1 MNSRVNAFTKLFFTN
16 FLSILLV
23 SGLVFHIAGMSQE
36 FRLKEGRKIVRR
48 FGVALLGFIIVASLL
63 SIELVKMY
71 QGRQLQ
77 KQIAV
82 MLQKEFSSLRITNL
96 ETLVIQSKDGGILV
110 RADVNAPDIV
120 APRTISTI
128 EKRLAESTG
137 QPTSLF
143 IRTTVTHDV
152 SASGSINQFVEQT
165 LDGISTIATQ
175 DLRLTTLQTAEQIIR
190 EYLGDR
196 RGIHLEGLNLIPTGP
211 LIALI
216 AQISGVRQLAIEEIK
231 ELEGLI
237 QNQVAEGN
245 KARLLVQQEMTELSD
260 SLGVL
265 RTEFTMPTSHHI
277 PVEVTDLM
285 NSIALFARDWLD
297 STDYRLHGWSITMLD
312 DVYHLLLEV
321 RAAVLFDSEQRQAI
335 KRELANEFAV
345 PVEVYVRSQL
355 DTVVGPPGGHIAF
368 PDLLDDFRRRNR
380 AAYGDEIKRSII
392 EAR

>member
-1 MNSRVNAFTKLFFTN
+1 ME
-16 FLSILLV
+16 I
-23 SGLVFHIAGMSQE
+23 
-36 FRLKEGRKIVRR
+36 RLKEGRKIVRR
-48 FGVALLGFIIVASLL
+48 FGIALLGFIIVASLL

-175 DLRLTTLQTAEQIIR
+175 DLRLITLQTAEQIIR

-196 RGIHLEGLNLIPTGP
+196 RGIHLEGLNLIPTDP

-245 KARLLVQQEMTELSD
+245 TARLLVQQETTELSD

-297 STDYRLHGWSITMLD
+297 SKGYRLHGWSITMLD

-321 RAAVLFDSEQRQAI
+321 RAAVLFDSQQRQAI

-355 DTVVGPPGGHIAF
+355 DTVVGPGGHIAF
-368 PDLLDDFRRRNR
+368 PELLDDFRRRNR
-380 AAYGDEIKRSII
+380 SAYGDEIKRSII